1 MPNKQ
6 WHKLEKSLFS
16 MRKVT
21 ATESRLP
28 QFKGLKNKAKI
39 LKIKVQLIFFKLYWK
54 IYPQNSQWAT
64 TTDLLRHLKLK
75 SITRPS
81 INEDVEQLKLSFT
94 LTRKQNLEYSLSV
107 SEKDISTIHM
117 IWMKHLLSV
126 SPRKIKLYIHTMTYK
141 KLFIAVL
148 FLRV

>member
-107 SEKDISTIHM
+107 SEKDIPT
-117 IWMKHLLSV
+117 IWMNHFLSV
-126 SPRKIKLYIHTMTYK
+126 SPRKIKIYVHTKTYIK